1 MRAVTIKESG
11 VDITEVDVPEPKE
24 GEVLVEVKA
33 CGLNRSDLLE
43 TQGQSFGHLGGETKI
58 LGGEFAGEVI
68 EVGSAVNNLRVG
80 DPVMC
85 RGGSGWAEYAVA
97 HSKRCV
103 TFSSRNISWEQ
114 ASCLHG
120 AVQTMHDALV
130 TNARFKPGQKVLIL
144 GASSGAGIM
153 GLQLSRLFGAGLVI
167 GTSGDATRRS
177 RLPEFGADIVL
188 DSTEEG
194 WTKKVLD
201 ATNGEGVDI
210 TIDMLSGDYVNLVM
224 EITSIHG
231 YIINIGRL
239 AGMSANFDFDRHAA
253 RRLHYIGTTGRSRTL
268 DEHAE
273 VLRRANQ
280 DLAVAIESGKIAS
293 PIDTVFPLSEAA
305 LALARMNAND
315 HFGKIVLKV
324 D

>member
-1 MRAVTIKESG
+1 MRAVTMKESG
-11 VDITEVDVPEPKE
+11 VDITEVDVPKPEKSQ
-24 GEVLVEVKA
+24 VLVEVKA

-97 HSKRCV
+97 HSKRCA
-103 TFSSRNISWEQ
+103 TFSSCNISWEQ
-114 ASCLHG
+114 ASCLQG

-130 TNARFKPGQKVLIL
+130 TNARFKPGKKVLIL

-153 GLQLSRLFGAGLVI
+153 GLQLARIFGAGLVI

-177 RLPEFGADIVL
+177 RLREFGADIVL

-201 ATNGEGVDI
+201 ATNAEGVDI
-210 TIDMLSGDYVNLVM
+210 WLLG
-224 EITSIHG
+224 
-231 YIINIGRL
+231 IGPNGHI
-239 AGMSANFDFDRHAA
+239 AFNEPGCA
-253 RRLHYIGTTGRSRTL
+253 RDSRTRVVQL
-268 DEHAE
+268 ANETITANSRFFDSPDEVPRFAITA
-273 VLRRANQ
+273 VIDTIMAADRILLLACGSNKAK
-280 DLAVAIESGKIAS
+280 AVAEAVTGPTSPDCPAS
-293 PIDTVFPLSEAA
+293 FLQEHLDCTFLLDDSAA
-305 LALARMNAND
+305 SLLEP
-315 HFGKIVLKV
+315 
-324 D
+324 